1 MRNSLS
7 GPREKLLTK
16 PSGRPLATLAMPLAK
31 LGSEKANRV
40 INRVEGLEP
49 SRLAVTEFRNQFDE
63 KPTEDAEPATS
74 VPDERETG
82 LSHS

>member
-7 GPREKLLTK
+7 GPREKLPTK
-16 PSGRPLATLAMPLAK
+16 PSGRPLAMPAMPPAK

-40 INRVEGLEP
+40 INRIDGPKP
-49 SRLAVTEFRNQFDE
+49 SRLAVTEIRNQFDE

-74 VPDERETG
+74 VPG
-82 LSHS
+82 